1 MEALL
6 RGESLDE
13 NIDARA
19 AVVYLVSLGEHIK
32 HRLDEISKGVGK
44 PVK

>member
-13 NIDARA
+13 SIDARA
-19 AVVYLVSLGEHIK
+19 AVVYLVGAVEHVK
-32 HRLDEISKGVGK
+32 TRLDEISRGVGK
-44 PVK
+44 AAK